1 MSLGGPGLNQYEHLH
16 SQRLLLGSQ
25 ASRDQGRNSSA
36 CLPIGAPSGRPA
48 LPCLD
53 VLPMRSD
60 LRSENEVMQYR
71 VRFTISAHAEGLDP
85 VDETIQCVS
94 KWFRNKGKRR
104 LFGTYDPIAWDRI
117 RRGCISIETGELSM
131 PAGYVGG
138 QPEDGQVGAA
148 SRRIEDDR
156 GVRYWAFELDE
167 PDSSWK
173 FRRWHT
179 CVGISRSDDGSSAAV
194 NIRNSYYML
203 QSYFGGV
210 QLANVYSIPGIA
222 QALIKRRGLDVRCG
236 NTRVEVDP
244 VWVDAKSFGRVAAQ
258 LRDPGR
264 DLALIFVVTDES
276 GVSPIDNIEDLA
288 KAVMGMA
295 NVYILDGSN
304 KELMEGPV
312 ARTFRY
318 KTASYRF
325 RLNPDMVR
333 IYPPGVD
340 IDKREDSP
348 KSRFYLGRDIRS
360 LKYRDQYELFRE
372 INRAICSMT
381 ARGADD
387 IVDLDDI
394 ARRDAALRFRTLALR
409 AVDLKE
415 KLDRTRKQRD
425 EHVRA
430 KTDSREIEYLN
441 VEVERLQAQVEEWQQ
456 LADSYAEQ
464 VETLAQEVSDC
475 KAALTALHIEND
487 ALRSHLT
494 KKGATQ
500 APTCMSVA
508 TIDHVPTSLEELVEL
523 MEESWP
529 ERVVVLDDA
538 RKSAERFRFAELDEA
553 WAILKSIPTVLWDMH
568 FNGAGSSD
576 IEEEYLHRTGYHLA
590 RTETGNTK
598 DNPTFMKQRTHRYG
612 DEDVLMLSHIKG
624 RSKDPKRAFRVYYY
638 ADHERNV
645 IVIGH
650 CGGHLDTDGTRR
662 RGF

>member
-1 MSLGGPGLNQYEHLH
+1 
-16 SQRLLLGSQ
+16 
-25 ASRDQGRNSSA
+25 
-36 CLPIGAPSGRPA
+36 
-48 LPCLD
+48 
-53 VLPMRSD
+53 
-60 LRSENEVMQYR
+60 MQYR
-71 VRFTISAHAEGLDP
+71 VRFTIRAREDGLDP

-117 RRGCISIETGELSM
+117 RRGCIAIETGELSM

-138 QPEDGQVGAA
+138 QPEDGQVGAVT
-148 SRRIEDDR
+148 RRIEDDN

-173 FRRWHT
+173 LRRWHT
-179 CVGISRSDDGSSAAV
+179 CVGISRAEDGAGATV

-210 QLANVYSIPGIA
+210 TLANAYSIPGIA

-236 NTRVEVDP
+236 STRVEVDP
-244 VWVDAKSFGRVAAQ
+244 LWLDADAFERVARQ
-258 LRDPGR
+258 LRDPRR
-264 DLALIFVVTDES
+264 DLALIFVVTDGA

-340 IDKREDSP
+340 IDNREDAP
-348 KSRFYLGRDIRS
+348 RSRFYLGRDIRS

-381 ARGADD
+381 TRGADD

-394 ARRDAALRFRTLALR
+394 ARRDAALRFRTLAHR
-409 AVDLKE
+409 AIDLKE

-430 KTDSREIEYLN
+430 KVDSREIEYLN
-441 VEVERLQAQVEEWQQ
+441 DEVERLQGQVDEWNQ

-464 VETLAQEVSDC
+464 VETLAQEMSDC
-475 KAALTALHIEND
+475 RAALTALHIEND
-487 ALRSHLT
+487 ALRSHLSM
-494 KKGATQ
+494 KGSALS
-500 APTCMSVA
+500 PTCASVA
-508 TIDHVPTSLEELVEL
+508 SIDHIPASLEDLLDL

-538 RKSAERFRFAELDEA
+538 RRSAERFRAADLDEA
-553 WAILKSIPTVLWDMH
+553 WAILKSVPTVLWGIH
-568 FNGAGSSD
+568 FNECGCPD
-576 IEEEYLHRTGYHLA
+576 IEEEYFQRTGYHLA

-624 RSKDPKRAFRVYYY
+624 RSKDPKKAFRVYYS
-638 ADHERNV
+638 ADREREV